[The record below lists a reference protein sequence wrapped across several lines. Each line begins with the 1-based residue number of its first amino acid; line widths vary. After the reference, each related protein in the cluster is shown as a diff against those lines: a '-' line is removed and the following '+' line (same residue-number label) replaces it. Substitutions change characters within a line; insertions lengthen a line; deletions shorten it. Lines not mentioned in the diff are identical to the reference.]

1 MKRSKPINSATNSSP
16 QAPREVNTRAQLG
29 ELQRVMAGA
38 LFRPLTPQWRMQ
50 KRWMDGSRMRDMAA
64 NFIKPN
70 DRLSSFER
78 LEIYNRQY
86 WFRVLDCLWDDYPGL
101 RAIVGARKFMK
112 LATAYL
118 ARYPSDSYTLRD
130 LGNRL
135 EQFLQEEPHW
145 AAPRENL
152 AIDMARFEWAQVVAF
167 DGPSKP
173 PISPDDILD
182 TPPSKLRLGL
192 QPYLSLLELDYAV
205 DDFLIAVKK
214 RESDA
219 LRGEASNAVQ
229 SAPKAAKRRKR
240 IRPPKREKIYLAVHR
255 HDNMLYYKRLDPEA
269 FAILSALSRGA
280 TVEDASAEA
289 VTASGRTNIDWPAK
303 IKEWFD
309 NWSALGWFYRLS

>member
-1 MKRSKPINSATNSSP
+1 
-16 QAPREVNTRAQLG
+16 
-29 ELQRVMAGA
+29 MAGA
-38 LFRPLTPQWRMQ
+38 LFRPLTREWGMQ
-50 KRWMDGSRMRDMAA
+50 KRWTDGSRMEELAA
-64 NFIKPN
+64 GFIKPN

-101 RAIVGARKFMK
+101 HAIVEERKFMK
-112 LATAYL
+112 LVTAYL

-135 EQFLQEEPHW
+135 ERFLQEEPHW
-145 AAPRENL
+145 STPREEL
-152 AIDMARFEWAQVVAF
+152 ALDMVRFEWAQVVAF

-173 PISPDDILD
+173 PITPDDILD
-182 TPPSKLRLGL
+182 TSPGKLRLGL
-192 QPYLSLLELDYAV
+192 QPYVSLLDLNYAV

-214 RESDA
+214 RESDV

-240 IRPPKREKIYLAVHR
+240 IHWPKREKVYLAVHR

-269 FAILSALSRGA
+269 FAILTALGRGV

-289 VTASGRTNIDWPAK
+289 VTASDRTNIDWAAQ
-303 IKEWFD
+303 IKGWFD
-309 NWSALGWFYRLS
+309 NWSGLGWFCRP